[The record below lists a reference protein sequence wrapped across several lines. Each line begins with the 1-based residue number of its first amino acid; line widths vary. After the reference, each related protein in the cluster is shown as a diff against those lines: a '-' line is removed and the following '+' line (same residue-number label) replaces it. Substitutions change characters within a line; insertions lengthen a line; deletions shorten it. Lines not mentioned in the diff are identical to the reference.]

1 MGDNFF
7 VESIINTR
15 VFDFCLLFTIKKPT
29 LKKILNQSGD
39 VVEC

>member
-1 MGDNFF
+1 MPANNNYT
-7 VESIINTR
+7 VQ
-15 VFDFCLLFTIKKPT
+15 FDFCLLFTIKETT